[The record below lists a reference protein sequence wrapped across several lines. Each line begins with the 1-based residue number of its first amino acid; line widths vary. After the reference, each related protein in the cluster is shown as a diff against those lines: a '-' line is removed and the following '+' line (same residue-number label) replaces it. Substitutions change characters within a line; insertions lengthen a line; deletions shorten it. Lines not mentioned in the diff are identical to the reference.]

1 MQKSDPWVLNPWDTH
16 PCEKNVWVHLK
27 VKEYY
32 GVCSTVQCLSAT
44 WLSPTPPGVN
54 GPPRFTSSTP
64 IHHSTYCTLVSV
76 PLLSPQAVLAKSASA
91 LLVSKPREL
100 LSSFILL
107 DLSSALDT
115 PSRDS
120 LLVIWHRFLLASVS
134 LPLYFLSAQLNGS
147 CWGFCF
153 RSWVMAFISKPR
165 NISQIFFW
173 APGSLTGHSIFTCF
187 CPQDTSNWAS
197 LELT

>member
-1 MQKSDPWVLNPWDTH
+1 MGFAVQYSVSLQHDSVLHLQEWMVHPGSLPQLPFTIQPIVLWFLFHSFHRRRSWQRVPVPSWSPNPENSSHLSSCLTSR
-16 PCEKNVWVHLK
+16 VH
-27 VKEYY
+27 
-32 GVCSTVQCLSAT
+32 S
-44 WLSPTPPGVN
+44 
-54 GPPRFTSSTP
+54 
-64 IHHSTYCTLVSV
+64 
-76 PLLSPQAVLAKSASA
+76 LLSPL
-91 LLVSKPREL
+91 
-100 LSSFILL
+100 ILL